1 MTSELSRRSGGRP
14 AAPMRAASFQRPAV
28 LIVNRLG
35 DQLMALPAVRALC
48 TLFPQGVQLLLGEDM
63 RAFFY
68 RGLPVGEPVRLRWS
82 GADEEGID
90 ADRAAAAAT
99 GCDLL
104 VCLSPNPISF
114 VGPLAARLGA
124 RCTIGYGEGLD
135 HRQERPQGVHAFDL
149 QFALVQC
156 LEPELRLEEFSA
168 PPEFSPAAER
178 AARELLAAVR
188 GSWPRVLFVH
198 PETASDR
205 MWERSRLAWVLD
217 RFLAARPDYV
227 ALVASLEPVEL
238 GDHGG
243 RVRWINSHLELTLA
257 LLRHMDLFLG
267 MDSLFLHA
275 ADLFRIPG
283 LALFGPTPAWQKGF
297 RFSPLGCHVSAGS
310 MDDIH
315 QQPVLD
321 ALLDV
326 ARRGATPPA
335 AEGRA

>member
-1 MTSELSRRSGGRP
+1 MTSELPTAAGSVP
-14 AAPMRAASFQRPAV
+14 AAPIRAAAFERPGV

-48 TLFPQGVQLLLGEDM
+48 ALFPRGVQLLLGEDM

-82 GADEEGID
+82 GEGEAGID
-90 ADRAAAAAT
+90 VDRAARTAT

-104 VCLSPNPISF
+104 LCLSPHPIWF

-124 RCTIGYGEGLD
+124 RLTIGYGEGLD
-135 HRQERPQGVHAFDL
+135 HRLYLRDGDHVFDSE
-149 QFALVQC
+149 FAIARQLD
-156 LEPELRLEEFSA
+156 PGLRLEDFSA

-178 AARELLAAVR
+178 AAREFLAAAR
-188 GSWPRVLFVH
+188 GAWPRVLFVH
-198 PETASDR
+198 PETSSDR
-205 MWERSRLAWVLD
+205 MWERARLAWVLD
-217 RFLAARPDYV
+217 RFLAARPDYM
-227 ALVASLEPVEL
+227 AMVASLEPFDL

-257 LLRHMDLFLG
+257 LMRHMDLFLG

-283 LALFGPTPAWQKGF
+283 LALFGPTLDWQKGF
-297 RFSPLGCHVSAGS
+297 RFSPHGRHLCAAS
-310 MDDIH
+310 MAEIR
-315 QQPVLD
+315 QEPVLD
-321 ALLDV
+321 ALLDI
-326 ARRGATPPA
+326 ARLGPA
-335 AEGRA
+335 PREPEVRP